1 MLNKKRRTLNVR
13 GVLVDGSWID
23 NPIDVKDE
31 FFNHVSMRFRNP
43 DPKEAY
49 IEMDFPNVLSQE
61 DKQFIEREVSI
72 DEIKKAV
79 WDCGTDKAPGP

>member
-13 GVLVDGSWID
+13 GVSVDGSWID

-31 FFNHVSMRFRNP
+31 FFNHFSTRFRNS

-49 IEMDFPNVLSQE
+49 IEMDIPNVLSQ
-61 DKQFIEREVSI
+61 K
-72 DEIKKAV
+72 
-79 WDCGTDKAPGP
+79 TDSLSNE

>member
-1 MLNKKRRTLNVR
+1 
-13 GVLVDGSWID
+13 WID

-31 FFNHVSMRFRNP
+31 FFNHFSTRFRNP

-61 DKQFIEREVSI
+61 DRQFIEREYLSMKLKRQCGIVGR
-72 DEIKKAV
+72 IKLRAR
-79 WDCGTDKAPGP
+79 TDSLLVFIADIGI